1 MKFDREARIITLLVI
16 DTIFFFVEITSGYA
30 VGSLVS
36 ITEAFFIYLCWDT
49 QTDL

>member
-36 ITEAFFIYLCWDT
+36 VATSYEYMVLV
-49 QTDL
+49 

>member
-36 ITEAFFIYLCWDT
+36 TTAAFFIYLYWNT

>member
-36 ITEAFFIYLCWDT
+36 ITAAFFIYLYWNT